1 MRRDSCGAIVT
12 LRRFADPS
20 PLLLRA
26 HSFHWRLILC
36 LCQGSRADLCCR
48 PCSAYCSH
56 KPVLLRTRK
65 IIVNQFHSCTDKAEA
80 GVSGSQRKRDPMT
93 AKEIIA
99 RLRERVDALV
109 ATGVPVDVVVWRHPG
124 ETEAEA
130 IARYM
135 RLQPKL
141 ATLPM
146 GTITMHVV
154 SWE

>member
-1 MRRDSCGAIVT
+1 
-12 LRRFADPS
+12 
-20 PLLLRA
+20 
-26 HSFHWRLILC
+26 
-36 LCQGSRADLCCR
+36 
-48 PCSAYCSH
+48 
-56 KPVLLRTRK
+56 
-65 IIVNQFHSCTDKAEA
+65 
-80 GVSGSQRKRDPMT
+80 MT
-93 AKEIIA
+93 VKLTIA

-109 ATGVPVDVVVWRHPG
+109 AAGVPVDMVVWRHPE

>member
-1 MRRDSCGAIVT
+1 
-12 LRRFADPS
+12 
-20 PLLLRA
+20 
-26 HSFHWRLILC
+26 
-36 LCQGSRADLCCR
+36 
-48 PCSAYCSH
+48 
-56 KPVLLRTRK
+56 
-65 IIVNQFHSCTDKAEA
+65 
-80 GVSGSQRKRDPMT
+80 MT
-93 AKEIIA
+93 AKEIMA